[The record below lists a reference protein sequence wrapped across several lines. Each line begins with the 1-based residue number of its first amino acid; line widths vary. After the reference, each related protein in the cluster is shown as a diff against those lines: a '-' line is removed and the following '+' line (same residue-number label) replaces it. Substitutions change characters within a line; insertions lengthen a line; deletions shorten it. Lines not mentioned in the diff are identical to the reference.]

1 MLIHKPLKFCNN
13 NTNNLAKSHR
23 KITLIIN
30 DHKFYYLSMYTIIVK
45 IRTQTISTNFCNFQ
59 ENKFENFNN

>member
-1 MLIHKPLKFCNN
+1 MLIHKPFEFCTN

-30 DHKFYYLSMYTIIVK
+30 DHKIYYLSMYTIIVT
-45 IRTQTISTNFCNFQ
+45 IGTQTISTNFCNFQ
-59 ENKFENFNN
+59 QDKFENFNN